1 MSKPFTALVVQHAA
15 QQQYAIVDLERALIG
30 ALIQFS
36 SDGLDA
42 QKEAFE
48 AIRPYS
54 RADIYNENN
63 RVIFSSV
70 ASMIEA
76 GELCT
81 AGLLHKRLA
90 DLNRINDVGGLGV
103 IAGLCNDGWSYNTPD
118 KIKALSKELVEESRK
133 RKTYELETIV
143 RQGLEVDGRT
153 VDEVLS
159 DVQARIN
166 SLTRSQSGTAFKLN
180 TWKEIANPSPVNWLI
195 RDVLE
200 SNNLACLYGAS
211 GCGKSFVAV
220 DLSLCIASGNSWHGH
235 KVKQG
240 SVVYFAGEGKE
251 GLRRRVAAWLQN
263 KQGFTGFVNDHF
275 LLAERACLLPD
286 DTSDVIEALK
296 SIKDLRLVVL
306 DTINRTMIGDE
317 NSTRDM
323 TAYIQ
328 ACDKIKEAIPN
339 LTILLIHHT
348 GHSANDRARG
358 SSALRASLDTEISAN
373 MIGGAQK
380 TIVITST
387 KSKDS
392 EPFKPINFRLESV
405 ELEGWHD
412 DDGNSVSSAC
422 VQFVPEDE
430 VPSQQGAKG
439 VKLSSK
445 NQSAALTIL
454 GALSKHSSNNLESGG
469 YDTKQAAVLLND
481 WQAECLNQKLAEKPS
496 KFKERLLLP
505 LQNAGLITVSA
516 PYVYLAEE

>member
-1 MSKPFTALVVQHAA
+1 MSKPNTRFKLSPEA
-15 QQQYAIVDLERALIG
+15 QQQGAIVDLERALIG

-36 SDGLDA
+36 SDGLEA
-42 QKEAFE
+42 QKQAFE
-48 AIRPYS
+48 AIHPYS

-70 ASMIEA
+70 TSMIA
-76 GELCT
+76 GNELCT
-81 AGLLHKRLA
+81 AELLHKRLA
-90 DLNRINDVGGLGV
+90 DLNRLNDVGGLGV
-103 IAGLCNDGWSYNTPD
+103 IAGICKGGWSYNTPE
-118 KIKALSKELVEESRK
+118 KIKSLSKELIEESRR
-133 RKTYELETIV
+133 RKAYELETIV
-143 RQGLEVDGRT
+143 RQGLDVENRT

-159 DVQARIN
+159 DVQAKLN
-166 SLTRSQSGTAFKLN
+166 SLTRSQSGTVFKLN
-180 TWKEIANPSPVNWLI
+180 TWKEIANPTPINWLI

-220 DLSLCIASGNSWHGH
+220 DLSLCVASGNYWHGH

-263 KQGFTGFVNDHF
+263 KQEFTDLVNDHF
-275 LLAERACLLPD
+275 LLAEHACLLPD

-296 SIKDLRLVVL
+296 SVKDLRLVVL

-380 TIVITST
+380 TIAITST

-405 ELEGWHD
+405 ELEGWRD
-412 DDGNSVSSAC
+412 EDGNSISSAC
-422 VQFVPEDE
+422 IQFVPADE

-439 VKLSSK
+439 DRLSSK
-445 NQSAALTIL
+445 NQSAAL
-454 GALSKHSSNNLESGG
+454 ALLRAMSKYSTHNLDAGG
-469 YDTKQAAVLLND
+469 YDTNQAAVLFTD
-481 WQAECLNQKLAEKPS
+481 WQSECLKQKLAEKPN
-496 KFKERLLLP
+496 KFKERIILP
-505 LQNAGLITVSA
+505 LQNASLITLKA
-516 PYVYLAEE
+516 PYVYPND